1 MKDRIA
7 TKPGRHKMTDEAT
20 GNVSYVYLELAD
32 EAVEEGTDINKA
44 LLDPVI
50 AATGTTEGTATALT
64 LAGDG
69 GFTLLDGATIRF
81 KLHTQSG
88 ASPTINV
95 NGTGAKALNTA
106 NGLSMP
112 ITPAGAWVV
121 ATYSSTLDF
130 FVLASSTKAQKYTPA
145 LLDALMGYSPL
156 YEILEA
162 SI

>member
-1 MKDRIA
+1 MKDRIP
-7 TKPGRHKMTDEAT
+7 TKPGRVKLTDEET
-20 GNVSYVYLELAD
+20 GVAKYFKLEMAD
-32 EAVEEGTDINKA
+32 EPVEAGTDMNKA
-44 LLDPVI
+44 LFDPVI
-50 AATGTTEGTATALT
+50 AAVGTTAGTATALT

-121 ATYSSTLDF
+121 ATYSSTLGF

>member
-1 MKDRIA
+1 MIDRIP
-7 TKPGRHKMTDEAT
+7 THPGRVKLTPVSGNIYDMEMADDPIEA
-20 GNVSYVYLELAD
+20 
-32 EAVEEGTDINKA
+32 GTPLNKA
-44 LLDPVI
+44 LLDHAV
-50 AATGTTEGTATALT
+50 AAYGTTAGTATALT

-69 GFTLLDGATIRF
+69 GFSLADGAVIRF
-81 KLHTQSG
+81 KLHTESG

-95 NGTGAKALNTA
+95 NSTGAKALNTA

-112 ITPAGAWVV
+112 ITPAGAWIT

-130 FVLASSTKAQKYTPA
+130 FVLASSSKPQKYTPA